1 MNLFILLL
9 PVLWLTQRAFVF
21 VRFGCAVL
29 NSDEL
34 KLKPSS
40 CGCIVFHCEG
50 TGSCIVLCQRSGLHR
65 DNSARLENGSVR
77 VHVHVWCAALWNL
90 AASISLHGVFS
101 LRALTFW
108 ASLCMWT
115 VPPSFQSFT
124 LVPPSCKGLAVKVN
138 RATGTCETRAY

>member
-1 MNLFILLL
+1 M
-9 PVLWLTQRAFVF
+9 F

-65 DNSARLENGSVR
+65 VNSARLENGSVR
-77 VHVHVWCAALWNL
+77 VHVHV
-90 AASISLHGVFS
+90 
-101 LRALTFW
+101 
-108 ASLCMWT
+108 
-115 VPPSFQSFT
+115 
-124 LVPPSCKGLAVKVN
+124 
-138 RATGTCETRAY
+138 